1 MTASY
6 PMVDACRN
14 VVASGATLR
23 AQTAPLG
30 KPGTRPPT
38 AHPSRATWPART
50 SVFTGPPPTAGEDA
64 PAIQRSGHLRS
75 QRVGGGPRPLPQ
87 AQLREASANPLWSWA
102 VAASRHVSSFD
113 RLRLGK

>member
-6 PMVDACRN
+6 PMGDACRD

-23 AQTAPLG
+23 ARTAPLG

-38 AHPSRATWPART
+38 AHPSRATWSARI

-75 QRVGGGPRPLPQ
+75 QRVGGGPAPLPQ
-87 AQLREASANPLWSWA
+87 AQLREASAKPLRSWA
-102 VAASRHVSSFD
+102 VAASRLVSSFD